1 MVAPGFQ
8 GSIVSMRTPCIPLL
22 LLLLSGFVAG
32 PLRAY
37 DPADGFHRLPLDG
50 ALSQN
55 TVTAMLQDRRGQM
68 WFGTLGG
75 VDVYDGYRFRSLSSD
90 PRDPQGLA
98 GVQIADLLEDRDGR
112 IWVAGMGGWLD
123 RVDASSGEITHVSA
137 ALAAPP
143 DRPGS
148 NALVLHEDAAGD
160 IWIGSNRGLHR
171 WSRAQEALQLN
182 ADTANGRDSV
192 LSAVTAIA
200 GAADGSL
207 WIGTPAG
214 LARYRPQTGEV
225 EWFRHEPADPR
236 SLGDDR
242 IVSLLLDAA
251 GRLWVGTV
259 GGISRLDREPAGFTR
274 FRADPQ
280 DPGALAG
287 GFVRALLQ
295 DSHGRIW
302 AGTQSGGLNLHVDGA
317 FRRFVNDP
325 DDPASLGGDDIWSLF
340 EDDSGLIWIGTAGAG
355 LNQINPSTRRFQGLR
370 SLPFNTR
377 SLRSPFVWDVAED
390 AAGRIWLTTLA
401 GLERFDPRD
410 GSLALFEPRPGDKPM
425 NQLQA
430 LHIDGDDRIWVGAVN
445 GHLYR
450 FDPADAS
457 FAAIAA
463 PGSSRAAFSID
474 RVWYLGGEPGGPVWI
489 GVGEG
494 VFALDPA
501 TGAVAGLIGS
511 DARTPMG
518 AQPVR
523 SALTDSDG
531 VVWFGG
537 GGAGLIRFDPGRG
550 VTAVLGHD
558 PRTPGSLSDNGVR
571 ALHEGPDGTLWVGT
585 HNGLNRLSAEDRR
598 SGRNRFRLYTQADGL
613 PNNTVYGILPEGD
626 GRHLWLSTNAG
637 LARFDTEQATF
648 HTYTVADGLTANEM
662 NGGAELRSQDGR
674 LYFGSVGGLTWF
686 DPAGFPMNTHAP
698 RVAITG
704 IERHGG
710 TASHTRIEP
719 GVPLRLAHDATA
731 FTLDFAVM
739 DFHQP
744 QKNRFRYRLLGPGG
758 GDWVQTAQPSVSFA
772 ALPPGTHGFEVYG
785 ANNDGFWSEQPARL
799 DIVVTPPWWRTPLAH
814 AGQLL
819 LVLLVG
825 FAYHRAQ
832 RAKLVRQRAVNEEIG
847 RAWSLAE
854 AGQQLAQRHALFDQL
869 TQLPNRLSLIDVL
882 GRWLRS
888 AREDGQPLALLL
900 INLDRFQQ
908 INDSIGH
915 ALGDRVLQITAER
928 VQRIAGAERYLARVG
943 SDEFA
948 LIARPAAGDSG
959 DDWPEQLAARLQQAI
974 AEPHALREPPL
985 IVGASIGIAC
995 HGPEVESPS
1004 DLLGHADIAMHNGKR
1019 HARGS
1024 VMRYRTGMRESVR
1037 ERLSIEGRMRRA
1049 LEANEFVAHYQPLVE
1064 VVGGRLSGFEA
1075 LIRWL
1080 PPDSAPI
1087 YPDQFIPV
1095 AEESGLI
1102 VDLGNWMLREVC
1114 RQLAEW
1120 RAAGVGGISVAVNVS
1135 MRQLR
1140 TGALPAHL
1148 SASLSEFRVPPSMIK
1163 IEITESAMMENVED
1177 TAEQLA
1183 AIRRLGVA
1191 VSVDDF
1197 GTGFSSLAHLKR
1209 LPVSELKIDRSFVA
1223 DVATSE
1229 QSRKIVASIVRL
1241 AHELDLSTV
1250 GEGVEDAAS
1259 LACLRAIGCDL
1270 AQGYHFARP
1279 MSAAQLWDAGWLQV
1293 PRRRRA

>member
-1 MVAPGFQ
+1 MVAAGFQ
-8 GSIVSMRTPCIPLL
+8 GSIDSMRKPCVPLL
-22 LLLLSGFVAG
+22 LLLLGLTAG
-32 PLRAY
+32 PAPAF
-37 DPADGFHRLPLDG
+37 DPAAGFHRLPLDG

-55 TVTAMLQDRRGQM
+55 TVTAIIQDRRGQL

-123 RVDASSGEITHVSA
+123 RVDPVSAGITHVSR
-137 ALAAPP
+137 ALAAGP
-143 DRPGS
+143 DRPGA
-148 NALVLHEDAAGD
+148 NAVVLHEDAAGD

-171 WSRAQEALQLN
+171 WSRARDVLELN
-182 ADTANGRDSV
+182 VDGADGRPGA

-200 GAADGSL
+200 DAGDGRL
-207 WIGTPAG
+207 WLGTPMG
-214 LARYRPQTGEV
+214 LARYQPANASL
-225 EWFRHEPADPR
+225 EWFRHDPADPR
-236 SLGDDR
+236 SIGDDR
-242 IVSLLLDAA
+242 VASLLVDADR
-251 GRLWVGTV
+251 RLWVGTLS
-259 GGISRLDREPAGFTR
+259 GISRWDGAAGFVR
-274 FRADPQ
+274 FEADPQ
-280 DPGALAG
+280 NPSALAG
-287 GFVRALLQ
+287 GYVRALLQ
-295 DSHGRIW
+295 DGQGRIW
-302 AGTQSGGLNLHVDGA
+302 AGTQSGGLNLHVDGGFRA
-317 FRRFVNDP
+317 FQHDP
-325 DDPASLGGDDIWSLF
+325 DDPASLGSDDVWSLF
-340 EDDSGLIWIGTAGAG
+340 EDDSGLVWIGTAGGG
-355 LNQINPSTRRFQGLR
+355 LNQINPSTRRFHGLR
-370 SLPFNTR
+370 SLPFNSR
-377 SLRSPFVWDVAED
+377 SLRNPFVWDVAED

-401 GLERFDPRD
+401 GLECFDPRD
-410 GSLALFEPRPGDKPM
+410 GSVTLYEPRPGNRPA

-430 LHIDGDDRIWVGAVN
+430 LHIDGDGRIWVGAVN
-445 GHLYR
+445 GRLYR
-450 FDPADAS
+450 FDPASAT
-457 FAAIAA
+457 FATIPA
-463 PGSSRAAFSID
+463 PTSGKAAFSAD
-474 RVWYLGGEPGGPVWI
+474 RVWYLGGDPGGPVWV

-501 TGAVAGLIGS
+501 TGAAVELIGS

-518 AQPVR
+518 VQPVR
-523 SALTDSDG
+523 IALTDSDG
-531 VVWFGG
+531 AVWFGG
-537 GGAGLIRFDPGRG
+537 GGAGLIRYQPGQG

-558 PRTPGSLSDNGVR
+558 PQLADSLSDNGVR
-571 ALHEGPDGTLWVGT
+571 ALHEAADGALWVGT

-598 SGRNRFRLYTQADGL
+598 AGRNRFRLYTQADGL

-637 LARFDTEQATF
+637 LARFDTEQGRF
-648 HTYTVADGLTANEM
+648 RTYTIADGLTANEM
-662 NGGAELRSQDGR
+662 NGGAELRSRDGR

-686 DPAGFPMNTHAP
+686 DPASLPINERPP

-704 IERHGG
+704 IVRHADR
-710 TASHTRIEP
+710 ASQVRIDP
-719 GVPLRLAHDATA
+719 GQPLQLAHDASA
-731 FTLDFAVM
+731 FTLEFAVM

-744 QKNRFRYRLLGPGG
+744 QKNRFRYRLVVPGG
-758 GDWVQTAQPSVSFA
+758 GDFVHTAQPSVSFA
-772 ALPPGTHGFEVYG
+772 ALPPGSHRFEVYG
-785 ANNDGFWSEQPARL
+785 ANNDGVWSDEPARL
-799 DIVVTPPWWRTPLAH
+799 AIEVAPPWWRTPLAH

-819 LVLLVG
+819 LVLLAAL
-825 FAYHRAQ
+825 AYHLGQ
-832 RAKLVRQRAVNEEIG
+832 RAKLARQRAVNDEIS

-854 AGQQLAQRHALFDQL
+854 AGQQLAQRHALYDQL
-869 TQLPNRLSLIDVL
+869 TQLPNRLSLVEAL
-882 GRWLRS
+882 GRHIRA
-888 AREDGQPLALLL
+888 AREDGRPLALLL
-900 INLDRFQQ
+900 VNLDRFQQ

-915 ALGDRVLQITAER
+915 ALGDRVLQLTAER
-928 VQRIAGAERYLARVG
+928 VQRVAGADRYLARVG

-948 LIARPAAGDSG
+948 LIARPAPGEDG
-959 DDWPEQLAARLQQAI
+959 DDWPEQLALRLQQAI
-974 AEPHALREPPL
+974 AEPHPLREPPL

-995 HGPEVESPS
+995 HTAEVESPS
-1004 DLLGHADIAMHNGKR
+1004 DLLGHADIAMHHGKR

-1024 VMRYRTGMRESVR
+1024 VMRYRSGMRETVR

-1049 LEANEFVAHYQPLVE
+1049 LAANEFVAHYQPLVE

-1080 PPDSAPI
+1080 PPDAAPI

-1120 RAAGVGGISVAVNVS
+1120 RAAGVSGISVAVNVS

-1140 TGALPAHL
+1140 SGALPAHL
-1148 SASLSEFRVPPSMIK
+1148 RASLSEFGVPPAMIK

-1177 TAEQLA
+1177 TADQLA

-1241 AHELDLSTV
+1241 AHELDLTTV

-1279 MSAAQLWDAGWLQV
+1279 MSASQLWDAGWLEL